1 MNKLPC
7 ADNNIYAKRKY
18 RRKQMEKN
26 NNNIKKQNRFAAVSI
41 ILTVLVV
48 VGTIWAA
55 ESFYK
60 DTTEEIKSNN
70 ESNLSLD
77 SLIPDAAEESAENE
91 TQPEATQTEAAS
103 ETQSS
108 EDESASEVS
117 KNDISA
123 LMNPVSSTTITMAFS
138 YNTTP
143 VISAT
148 FNEYRSDHTGID
160 IQAAVGEEVKCAY
173 DGTVV
178 EVRDDPRLG
187 KQ

>member
-1 MNKLPC
+1 
-7 ADNNIYAKRKY
+7 
-18 RRKQMEKN
+18 MEKN

-48 VGTIWAA
+48 AGTIWAA

-77 SLIPDAAEESAENE
+77 SLIPDAAEETAENE
-91 TQPEATQTEAAS
+91 TQPETTQTEAEPETETS
-103 ETQSS
+103 ENENT
-108 EDESASEVS
+108 SEVS
-117 KNDISA
+117 KNDINS
-123 LMNPVSSTTITMAFS
+123 LLNPVSSTTVTMAFS

-143 VISAT
+143 VYSVT

-160 IQAAVGEEVKCAY
+160 IEASVREEVKCAY

-187 KQ
+187 QNRKSETC